1 MLDSGMTFEEW
12 ATQIDT
18 RVVQAV
24 PGVSVIRKIDDLFRW
39 IHNGREC
46 QVLALSESAAAFVSL
61 RRNGAITDCSFS
73 CRIAIAP
80 ASEEQ
85 VACSII
91 GWLQT

>member
-24 PGVSVIRKIDDLFRW
+24 PGVSVKRKIDDLFRW

-46 QVLALSESAAAFVSL
+46 QVLALSESAAAFVAL
-61 RRNGAITDCSFS
+61 RRNGPQRRPRLCVA
-73 CRIAIAP
+73 
-80 ASEEQ
+80 EEQ
-85 VACSII
+85 AR
-91 GWLQT
+91 GLARRRRAL